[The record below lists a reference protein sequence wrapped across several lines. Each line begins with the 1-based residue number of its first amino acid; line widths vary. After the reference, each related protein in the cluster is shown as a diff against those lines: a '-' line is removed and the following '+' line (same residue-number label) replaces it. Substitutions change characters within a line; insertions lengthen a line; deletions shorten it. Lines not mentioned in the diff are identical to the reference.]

1 MEGAQGERHVVL
13 VVDDD
18 EPTRALLARILT
30 QELKV
35 QVALAGTC
43 EEALRLADRR
53 KFDAILLDLLMP
65 GIGGVEVLRQVRS
78 RSLNMETPVVIV
90 SVLDDKATIDKCMA
104 LKAHAFVAKPIRRE
118 VIAKIVKAQLPPGP
132 DIPETWDAV

>member
-1 MEGAQGERHVVL
+1 MEGAPGKAHAVL

-18 EPTRALLARILT
+18 EPTRALIARILT

-35 QVALAGTC
+35 QVTLAGTC

-65 GIGGVEVLRQVRS
+65 GIGGIEVLRQLRS

-90 SVLDDKATIDKCMA
+90 SVLDDKETIDRCMA
-104 LKAHAFVAKPIRRE
+104 LKAHAFITKPVRRE
-118 VIAKIVKAQLPPGP
+118 VIATIVKAQLPGGPGLP
-132 DIPETWDAV
+132 GSRDAA

>member
-1 MEGAQGERHVVL
+1 VEGAQGKQHVVL

-18 EPTRALLARILT
+18 EPTRALIARILT

-35 QVALAGTC
+35 QVTLAGTC

-65 GIGGVEVLRQVRS
+65 GIGGIEVLRQLRS
-78 RSLNMETPVVIV
+78 RSLNTQTPVVIV
-90 SVLDDKATIDKCMA
+90 SVLDDKETIDRCMA
-104 LKAHAFVAKPIRRE
+104 LKAHAFVTKPVRRE
-118 VIAKIVKAQLPPGP
+118 VIAKIVKAQLPSGP
-132 DIPETWDAV
+132 EIPDSWDAV

>member
-1 MEGAQGERHVVL
+1 MEGAQGKAHTVL

-18 EPTRALLARILT
+18 EPTRALIARILT

-35 QVALAGTC
+35 QVTLAGTC

-65 GIGGVEVLRQVRS
+65 GIGGIEVLRQVRS
-78 RSLNMETPVVIV
+78 RSLNMETPVVVV
-90 SVLDDKATIDKCMA
+90 SVLDDKETIDRCMA
-104 LKAHAFVAKPIRRE
+104 LKAHAFVTKPVRRE
-118 VIAKIVKAQLPPGP
+118 VIAKIVKAQLPS
-132 DIPETWDAV
+132 